1 MSLVIK
7 NLVKS
12 LNVDEKNGNVYLADG
27 NGKGNSQKGDK
38 FVNVVKG
45 TTYPIEGL
53 TFIEGSDDNYMI
65 PDDMS
70 GMYLGKGNKVIGLPD
85 DDYLVENWKLASV
98 DPKNYVRNT
107 RSERNTSGGRSSGRK
122 PKVTIKEKFKRSKS
136 DSRPTDAIKATL
148 NTVIPYETTDL
159 TKGETKDLENIV
171 NNVEKNTASY
181 DDLFYLLDILG
192 IRNEVVIGGKN
203 PNGVSMGKIYV
214 RM

>member
-27 NGKGNSQKGDK
+27 NGKGNSQEGDK

-70 GMYLGKGNKVIGLPD
+70 GMYLGKGNKVTGLPD
-85 DDYLVENWKLASV
+85 DDYLIGNWKLASV
-98 DPKNYVRNT
+98 NPKHYERNT
-107 RSERNTSGGRSSGRK
+107 RSTAGGRSSGGRK

-148 NTVIPYETTDL
+148 NSIIPYETNDL

-181 DDLFYLLDILG
+181 DDMFYLLDILG

-214 RM
+214 RV